1 MNNTNNDNLASDPL
15 FITPAVLPDGNGGFC
30 PGPELMTEQELV
42 VFLRI
47 PEISRS
53 KDPHNVIEQLKRF
66 RALPRIRL
74 CNKCL
79 YPLKGVLE
87 WIENETKNE

>member
-1 MNNTNNDNLASDPL
+1 MSYHELKAAHYNGFL
-15 FITPAVLPDGNGGFC
+15 PAIISDGNGSFTLC
-30 PGPELMTEQELV
+30 PELMTEAELIR
-42 VFLRI
+42 FLRI

-66 RALPRIRL
+66 RALPRIRV

-79 YPLKGVLE
+79 YPLQGVLQ
-87 WIENETKNE
+87 WIEEETRYAQ